1 MFEFCSLAS
10 GSSGNSSLLILGGE
24 TLLVDAGIPLKRI
37 EERLL
42 EKNISPASIGRLL
55 ITHAHGDHIKSAGKL
70 ARKYRMP
77 VWLTR
82 ATCAEAQ
89 KLGCDLADCQLNFLR
104 EKEKFGSLKVK
115 TFQVPHDEAGNTGF
129 LFEHSGFRAAYFTDL
144 GALPER
150 IYRDIH
156 DCDFL
161 FLEANHDVLREKTSR
176 RPARIIERNLS
187 DRGHL
192 SNEQAAR
199 IVARVVRG
207 EASRKTRAVML
218 AHISKDC
225 NHHVFVEKTIRAAL
239 RQKQAAETIK
249 ILLAPEGRCSEH
261 LRWPLAATPVYLKK

>member
-24 TLLVDAGIPLKRI
+24 TLLIDAGIPLKKI

-42 EKNISPASIGRLL
+42 EKNVSPANIGRLL

-70 ARKYRMP
+70 ARKYRTP

-82 ATCAEAQ
+82 ATYAEAQ
-89 KLGCDLADCQLNFLR
+89 RLGYDLTDCQINFFR
-104 EKEKFGSLKVK
+104 EKENFGRLKIK

-129 LFEHSGFRAAYFTDL
+129 LFEHGGFRAAYFTDL

-150 IYRDIH
+150 VYKDIH

-176 RPARIIERNLS
+176 RPAQVIERNLS
-187 DRGHL
+187 DQGHL

-199 IVARVVRG
+199 IVERVVCG
-207 EASRKTRAVML
+207 EKSRKTRAVML

-239 RQKQAAETIK
+239 QKKQAAEAVK

-261 LRWPLAATPVYLKK
+261 LRLALR